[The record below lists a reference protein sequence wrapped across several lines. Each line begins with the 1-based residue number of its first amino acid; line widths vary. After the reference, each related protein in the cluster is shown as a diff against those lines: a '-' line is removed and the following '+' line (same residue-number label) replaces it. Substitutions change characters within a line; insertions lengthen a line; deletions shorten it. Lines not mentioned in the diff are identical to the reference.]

1 MMLSP
6 SSRRLLVW
14 MLPLLGLA
22 ALLRLVGIGHGLPH
36 AAMADDVTAGAGL
49 IGQMLAA
56 TDGPGLLSWV
66 SLLLALHVMGLAWLW
81 NGLPTGA
88 GFEAMVAANLD
99 IVVLIARLCAT
110 GASLATVLLV
120 ALIAR
125 RVFGDRLAGIAAG
138 LLMATS
144 WLSVALAHS
153 TEPLS
158 ALSFFIWLTIYI
170 ALRYA
175 SRSGPRRAMLLGLA
189 AGLGFGTGILGGLG
203 LLAGLAV
210 HLRRYRRK
218 ALNRDLALMLA
229 PAVLLV
235 ALFGVTGAFGGSGS
249 GGLPETAARFL
260 ETAWW
265 SEPVM
270 LVGGLLSLVLLLRRH
285 GRLVGLLLG
294 AGALWTLLAALTGA
308 GDECALLP
316 LLPLLALA
324 AGGGVLWLAEHLP
337 LRLVRPAAGAGALVL
352 LYPLATAGWFSL
364 LLASSDTRELAA
376 AWLETNLD
384 AGSAVVIDLDL
395 VTLPATLDGLLDQEL
410 YLPGSLDARMRLALE
425 HGWPE
430 GTSARLRALHVNRAG
445 AQVVE
450 GDAGRALFALL
461 ADAGYTTF
469 AIALRDD
476 ATPSGLQRAVLA
488 DYDKL
493 ALFLTSDA
501 DDAPHAP
508 DLNEGLLVESPVWHL
523 FLLDRLGRSVLIARV
538 PEG

>member
-1 MMLSP
+1 MLSP
-6 SSRRLLVW
+6 SSRRLLIW

-36 AAMADDVTAGAGL
+36 AAMADEVAAGAGL
-49 IGQMLAA
+49 IGHMLAA
-56 TDGPGLLSWV
+56 TDGPVQLSWL
-66 SLLLALHVMGLAWLW
+66 SLLLALPVMGLAWLW

-99 IVVLIARLCAT
+99 IVVLLARLCAT

-153 TEPLS
+153 AEPWS

-175 SRSGPRRAMLLGLA
+175 SRPGPRRALLLGLA

-203 LLAGLAV
+203 V

-229 PAVLLV
+229 PAVLLG
-235 ALFGVTGAFGGSGS
+235 ALFGVTGAFGGSGT
-249 GGLPETAARFL
+249 GGLPETAARLL

-285 GRLVGLLLG
+285 GRLVGQLLG
-294 AGALWTLLAALTGA
+294 AGVLWMLLAALTGA
-308 GDECALLP
+308 GDEGALLP

-337 LRLVRPAAGAGALVL
+337 LRLVRPAAAAGALVL

-384 AGSAVVIDLDL
+384 AGSAVVIDLDP
-395 VTLPATLDGLLDQEL
+395 VTLPASLDGLLDQEL

-445 AQVVE
+445 AQMVE

-476 ATPSGLQRAVLA
+476 AAPSGLQRAVLA
-488 DYDKL
+488 DYDRL
-493 ALFLTSDA
+493 ALFLTSEA

-508 DLNEGLLVESPVWHL
+508 DLNEGLLVEGPVWHL